1 MGKFRIEY
9 DRNSCIGAGVC
20 VAVAPDHWKMGDD
33 GKANLVGGAKGA
45 DGKMTKEIDEKDLSV
60 NKQAAEGC
68 PAIVIKVFEGSKQ
81 VAP

>member
-9 DRNSCIGAGVC
+9 DRKSCIGAGVC
-20 VAVAPDHWKMGDD
+20 VAVAPAHWKMGDD
-33 GKANLVGGAKGA
+33 GKAELLGGKKEAS
-45 DGKMTKEIDEKDLSV
+45 GKVTKEIDDKDLAV